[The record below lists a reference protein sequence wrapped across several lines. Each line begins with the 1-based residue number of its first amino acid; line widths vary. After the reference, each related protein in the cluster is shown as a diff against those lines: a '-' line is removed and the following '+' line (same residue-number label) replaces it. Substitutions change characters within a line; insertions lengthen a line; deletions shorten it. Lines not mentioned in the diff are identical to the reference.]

1 MKQLIAL
8 ASILAL
14 SACSSDN
21 DSKDTDEEVVINP
34 SYSYTIELANLS
46 NAQPISPPIAVLH
59 EAGFSLWKTG
69 QSASIAL
76 EVMAEGGDASQLQTE
91 AGTRESDI
99 ATGPLLSGTSDSLML
114 EAEANYQYLTV
125 AGMLVNTNDA
135 FTGINSIDVSD
146 LGVNQSHT
154 VLAPIYDAGTESNS
168 ENVNTIPGPAAGGE
182 GFASERDDV
191 TSVITY
197 HPGVVSADDGYA
209 ESALN
214 QSHRF
219 DSPVMKITITRT
231 K

>member
-21 DSKDTDEEVVINP
+21 DSNDADDVVIDP
-34 SYSYTIELANLS
+34 SYSYTVTMANLS

-59 EAGFSLWKTG
+59 EAGFSLWETG
-69 QSASIAL
+69 QSASVAL
-76 EVMAEGGDASQLQTE
+76 EVMAEGGDATQLQTE
-91 AGTRESDI
+91 AGSRVSDI
-99 ATGPLLSGTSDSLML
+99 ATGALLSGTSDSLTL
-114 EAEANYQYLTV
+114 EAKPDHHYLTV

-135 FTGINSIDVSD
+135 FTGINAIDVSGLD
-146 LGVNQSHT
+146 VDQSHT
-154 VLAPIYDAGTESNS
+154 VLAPIYDAGTEANS
-168 ENVNTIPGPAAGGE
+168 EDVNTIPGPAAGGE

-197 HPGVVSADDGYA
+197 HPGVVTADDGYA
-209 ESALN
+209 ESTLN

-219 DSPVMKITITRT
+219 DSPVMKITITRI